1 MEGSWVLTHSPVQVP
16 GLGYVAAV
24 VRWRV
29 VERAAPR
36 ARMKDLENIVV

>member
-1 MEGSWVLTHSPVQVP
+1 MLTHSPVQVP